1 MDWLQLILSLVGVIG
16 LIIMLFWALKKL
28 NKRVGVHN
36 GNQMR
41 VLDRINIGR
50 EGMLLV
56 VSVCGKLMLLGVTA
70 THIEKI
76 QELDISE
83 EDYFPP
89 SPNGQQQDFK
99 SILAAA
105 FGKKQNNP
113 SEESLKDGEADED
126 A

>member
-1 MDWLQLILSLVGVIG
+1 MDWLQLVLSLIGVIG

-28 NKRVGVHN
+28 NKRVSVHN

-41 VLDRINIGR
+41 ILDRVNLGR
-50 EGMLLV
+50 DGMLLV

-83 EDYFPP
+83 QDYFPV
-89 SPNGQQQDFK
+89 SESGQPQDFK
-99 SILAAA
+99 TVLAAA
-105 FGKKQNNP
+105 FGKKQND
-113 SEESLKDGEADED
+113 SEKTPETEQED
-126 A
+126 NENA

>member
-28 NKRVGVHN
+28 NKRVSVHN

-41 VLDRINIGR
+41 ILDRVNLGR
-50 EGMLLV
+50 DGMLLV

-76 QELDISE
+76 QELDITE
-83 EDYFPP
+83 QEYFPP
-89 SPNGQQQDFK
+89 SPSGQPQDFK
-99 SILAAA
+99 SVLAAA
-105 FGKKQNNP
+105 FGKKQENP
-113 SEESLKDGEADED
+113 PQDSQTDGEVDKD